1 MEKIYEKDQF
11 EEQDF
16 RYKKKSN
23 LNGSVILS
31 FVVAFFAVFS
41 LIVCG
46 FNEIS
51 YAAPTN
57 TFAEKINFYYYKV
70 DGEEVE
76 VMAEYNGKVLFVPL
90 FFADQAF
97 TKPLFCVEHSVDPA
111 NDGAELSLI
120 NADPAAGSNAD
131 PGITYII
138 NNSFLK
144 GKNMLP
150 AGAPKDAETF
160 ATQVAI
166 WAYLYNKYPT
176 DPKHA
181 FEQSQLEAL
190 IGATELK
197 YYNPSAADYEV
208 VYDAGTPIYKTYIEP
223 VVVKALSA
231 SFTQRVIIT
240 KGNDNITKVED
251 GKYYQTAKISVSG
264 DPDSE
269 LVSFDIELKG
279 VEGAFAVKASDGTKI
294 ESLSNIPKGT
304 DFYIRVPV
312 DKVSQTLQEL
322 RIEVSGH
329 FNTFFTN
336 DYGDGTNQK
345 VISVDDAT
353 RIFVKGTDYD
363 LVGAPDTGMSAAQT
377 IYFIGLIVLLCGIG
391 IVYANAK
398 PIENN

>member
-1 MEKIYEKDQF
+1 MEKIYEKDEF
-11 EEQDF
+11 EEQSS

-31 FVVAFFAVFS
+31 FVVAFFGVFS

-51 YAAPTN
+51 YAAPDN
-57 TFAEKINFYYYKV
+57 TFAEKINFYYYQRNGV
-70 DGEEVE
+70 EVE
-76 VMAEYNGKVLFVPL
+76 VMATYNGNKIFVPL
-90 FFADQAF
+90 FFADSAF
-97 TKPLFCVEHSVDPA
+97 TKPLFCVEHMVPPSA
-111 NDGAELSLI
+111 EGAELLLI

-131 PGITYII
+131 PGISYII
-138 NNSFLK
+138 KNSYVR
-144 GKNMLP
+144 GGNILP
-150 AGAPKDAETF
+150 AGAPKDAEAF

-166 WAYLYNKYPT
+166 WAYLYTKYPSVEEY
-176 DPKHA
+176 A
-181 FEQSQLEAL
+181 LSQSELDAL
-190 IGATELK
+190 TGATSLV
-197 YYNPSAADYEV
+197 YYDPTAADYEV
-208 VYDAGTPIYKTYIEP
+208 LYEANTSIYKTYIEP
-223 VVVKALSA
+223 VVVNALSA

-240 KGNDNITKVED
+240 KGNDSITKVED
-251 GKYYQTAKISVSG
+251 GKYYQTAKLSVSG

-269 LVSFDIELKG
+269 LESFDIELKG
-279 VEGAFAVKASDGTKI
+279 VEGAFVVNTDGTKI

-304 DFYIRVPV
+304 DFYVRVPV
-312 DKVSQTLQEL
+312 DKVTETLQEL
-322 RIEVSGH
+322 QIEVSGH

-336 DYGDGTNQK
+336 DYGENGNQK

-363 LVGAPDTGMSAAQT
+363 VVGTPDTGMSAAQT
-377 IYFIGLIVLLCGIG
+377 IYFIGLIVLLCGVG